1 MSFREMSMI
10 EIREVLRRWQAGHGL
25 RQIAR
30 EGGPDRKTVARYVDA
45 AKGCGVDAQS
55 ELSDDVVAAI
65 AAIVQQRPLP
75 PPSQQWK
82 QLEQQRTR
90 IGAWLKADRPLR
102 LIRIHELLER
112 DGVAVSY
119 STLRRFA
126 HHELSWR
133 ERGHTVRVDDPPLG
147 DEAQI
152 DFGSMGF
159 VVFDGRKRRLWV
171 LIVTLSASRYQF
183 VWPTFT
189 QTVEDVCAGLDAA
202 WKFFDGVVR
211 RCVLDNATA
220 MIVRADT
227 QSPTVQKSF
236 AEYMQARAV
245 FVDAARVRHPR
256 DKARVENQVP
266 YVRER
271 WFDGEVFPSDL
282 REIRAHAAR
291 WCRDVAGSRVHG
303 TTRCIPRDVYE
314 QQEKAHMQPA
324 PVMPF
329 DVPRWSKAKIHPDH
343 HAQVAKALYSLP
355 TAYIGRTLDVRSD
368 RTTVRFYL
376 GATFVKLHSRVP
388 PGQRS
393 TDPSDY
399 PSSKAPWA
407 LRNIDALRS
416 ASSKHGENVE
426 AFVARLLEGPLPW
439 TRMRQ
444 AYGLMRLCERY
455 GAQRVDALCARAL
468 AFDVIDTRRI
478 ERMLKAAQRTESEVE
493 STGKLIALPSR
504 FARDAASF
512 KTAVLNLPGESKEE
526 DGGAE

>member
-1 MSFREMSMI
+1 
-10 EIREVLRRWQAGHGL
+10 
-25 RQIAR
+25 
-30 EGGPDRKTVARYVDA
+30 
-45 AKGCGVDAQS
+45 
-55 ELSDDVVAAI
+55 
-65 AAIVQQRPLP
+65 
-75 PPSQQWK
+75 
-82 QLEQQRTR
+82 
-90 IGAWLKADRPLR
+90 
-102 LIRIHELLER
+102 
-112 DGVAVSY
+112 
-119 STLRRFA
+119 
-126 HHELSWR
+126 
-133 ERGHTVRVDDPPLG
+133 
-147 DEAQI
+147 
-152 DFGSMGF
+152 
-159 VVFDGRKRRLWV
+159 
-171 LIVTLSASRYQF
+171 
-183 VWPTFT
+183 
-189 QTVEDVCAGLDAA
+189 
-202 WKFFDGVVR
+202 
-211 RCVLDNATA
+211 
-220 MIVRADT
+220 
-227 QSPTVQKSF
+227 VQKSF

-303 TTRCIPRDVYE
+303 TTRCVPRDVYE

-324 PVMPF
+324 PTAPF

-343 HAQVAKALYSLP
+343 HAQVARALYSLP

-376 GATFVKLHSRVP
+376 GATFVKLHSRVAA
-388 PGQRS
+388 GQRS

-407 LRNIDALRS
+407 LRNVDALRT
-416 ASSKHGENVE
+416 ASSKHGEHVE
-426 AFVARLLEGPLPW
+426 AFVRRLLDGPLPW

-455 GAQRVDALCARAL
+455 GAPRVDALCARAL
-468 AFDVIDTRRI
+468 AFDGIDTRRI
-478 ERMLKAAQRTESEVE
+478 ERMLKAAQRTESKVE

-504 FARDAASF
+504 FARNADSF
-512 KTAVLNLPGESKEE
+512 KTAVLHVPSERSEE